1 LPAKRTSNVVRVD
14 AAFDLI
20 LPAKTFVVVVARG
33 ERELPNV
40 FLPKIRP
47 YAFTNPI
54 WIEP

>member
-1 LPAKRTSNVVRVD
+1 VRIDSELELV
-14 AAFDLI
+14 
-20 LPAKTFVVVVARG
+20 LPAKTFVVAVARG